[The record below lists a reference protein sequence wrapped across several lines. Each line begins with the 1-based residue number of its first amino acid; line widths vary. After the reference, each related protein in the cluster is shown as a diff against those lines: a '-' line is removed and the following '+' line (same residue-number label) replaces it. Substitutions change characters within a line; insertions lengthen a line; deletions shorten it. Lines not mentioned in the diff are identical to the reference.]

1 MEITEEWKVAII
13 PVPPSNSIV
22 SLYDMGIDICDI
34 THRLY
39 TELYD
44 DIEDEILYPVEGG
57 ENDAIVKG
65 KILIARIEA
74 ILILMS
80 ARDAIMRRFGINS
93 RDFAYDSYDECREI
107 LAEDVIRERIVVA
120 ENIISAR
127 NAIREGAG
135 DTE

>member
-1 MEITEEWKVAII
+1 
-13 PVPPSNSIV
+13 
-22 SLYDMGIDICDI
+22 MGIDICDI
-34 THRLY
+34 SHRLY
-39 TELYD
+39 TELCD